1 MQNIFVWWYHELFGE
16 FSQHDLFGVCV
27 VCCFSF
33 PKSCSVCCHFGVRLR
48 VSPFR
53 WARVTDTVAAAACT
67 SSLTRDL
74 SVPLHSLNF
83 FSRAL
88 FFRSSAG
95 EKKTAKHVAQWR
107 KYLKYFSNITR
118 KCSSFKMRNNF
129 HRSVTT
135 TTTGAPTGR
144 RNSYTRNEI
153 RFAFLYV
160 PVRSLRAGLRC
171 SPESVSYRSVRL
183 L

>member
-33 PKSCSVCCHFGVRLR
+33 PKSCCSVCCHFGV
-48 VSPFR
+48 
-53 WARVTDTVAAAACT
+53 ARESHRFAGPESLIPSLPLLAPRPLLAIFQSLSTHST
-67 SSLTRDL
+67 SSREL
-74 SVPLHSLNF
+74 S
-83 FSRAL
+83 
-88 FFRSSAG
+88 FFRSSASK
-95 EKKTAKHVAQWR
+95 KKTAKHVAQWR

-135 TTTGAPTGR
+135 TTTGAPTGQ

-160 PVRSLRAGLRC
+160 HSLRASLRC
-171 SPESVSYRSVRL
+171 SPEFVSYRSVRL